1 MILAR
6 FHLLYRKAI
15 PRSPWQGPYSVIEMG
30 NFFTIP
36 VGNSSN
42 NKADDPKIIL
52 TDTLSFV
59 SQEWTTNLKIM
70 LLYDKA

>member
-1 MILAR
+1 
-6 FHLLYRKAI
+6 
-15 PRSPWQGPYSVIEMG
+15 MG
-30 NFFTIP
+30 NFFAIP

-42 NKADDPKIIL
+42 NKADDPKSIL